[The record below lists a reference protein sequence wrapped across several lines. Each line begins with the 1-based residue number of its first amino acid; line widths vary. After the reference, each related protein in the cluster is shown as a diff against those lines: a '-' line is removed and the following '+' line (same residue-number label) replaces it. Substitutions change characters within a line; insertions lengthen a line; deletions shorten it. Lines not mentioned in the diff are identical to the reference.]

1 MRRHIASL
9 VTGLAIAALLFTGG
23 FAQAEPLPLIAPLS
37 AGEALELPEVDPAIP
52 SPADVLGYSLGTRF
66 TRYADILGYL
76 EKLAAASPRVAM
88 WEYGRTYEDRPLVL
102 VAVSSAANVA
112 RLDEIRARR
121 AALGDPAGWSGE
133 ERERAAAEEPAV
145 VWLGYGVHGN
155 ESSSAEAAMA
165 AAYLLAAAGGDWERL
180 LDEVVV
186 LVDPLKNPDGR
197 ERYVHGYQQL
207 RGAEPEPD
215 PDAVE
220 HREPWPGGRFN
231 HYLFDLNRDWAWAT
245 QRETRARLAA
255 VRAWEPQVYVDLHEM
270 SSESTYFFPP
280 PAEPVNPDIDP
291 RVVAWL
297 DAFGRGN
304 AAAFDRLGWIYYKAE
319 SFDLFYPGYSDSYG
333 SFRDAVGMTYEVA
346 GGGRAGLAIRRSDGS
361 LLTLADRLARHLVAS
376 LATVRTAAEGKR
388 RLVGDFLAARAERA
402 RRTGPAYLWDAGRPE
417 AGAMASLLA
426 RHGIEVRRLAAD
438 REIAVRPLGPGAGA
452 AGRDGGRAEPRAFRA
467 GAWVASA
474 GQPLGHLLRA
484 LVEPETPM
492 PEPFLDRQR
501 RRVEDD
507 LDAAFYD
514 VTAWALPLA
523 YNVETW
529 VAARPP
535 AALGPPL
542 PAPDV
547 EADAGDGLPAPSSSP
562 GAAAAPAGRVGW
574 LLPPAGLATYRSAA
588 RLAAAD
594 VRFRVALDELEV
606 GGRAY
611 PSGTL
616 FVPRLGA
623 PAETPTLLAGLAA
636 EGLEV
641 HPADTSFS
649 TGGISL
655 GSERTASVGRV
666 RVGLVGGDSTS
677 PTALGALWHLFD
689 RQLGLDHLR
698 LDAASLDRTDLG
710 ALDVLVL
717 PDGDYA
723 EALDGRPG
731 EALEAWLRAGGVLV
745 ALEGAVDWLRERE
758 LTAVRSWEPPER
770 EEGESRETAGAEE
783 GETAVDPETPE
794 ASSAPA
800 ARPIDRPLYVPG
812 AVVATELRAGHPL
825 TAGLPSPPPMLVSGA
840 RPLLASGEPQ
850 TDVVTAAR
858 DEPVVAGFAWPESR
872 RRLAGSLLVACE
884 RVGRGQLV
892 LFAQD
897 PVFRAFWRG
906 TMPLLLNAVVYGPGL
921 FDAAR

>member
-1 MRRHIASL
+1 MRTRRIASA
-9 VTGLAIAALLFTGG
+9 VTCLAAASLLFIAG
-23 FAQAEPLPLIAPLS
+23 FAAAEPRSLIAPLS
-37 AGEALELPEVDPAIP
+37 AGEALELPEVDPAVP
-52 SPADVLGYSLGTRF
+52 SPAEVLGYPLGKRF
-66 TRYADILGYL
+66 TRYAEILGYL
-76 EKLAAASPRVAM
+76 ERLAEASPRVAI

-102 VAVSSAANVA
+102 VAISSPANVA
-112 RLDEIRARR
+112 RLDEIRRRR
-121 AALGDPAGWSGE
+121 AALGDPSDTGGE
-133 ERERAAAEEPAV
+133 ERERTAATEPAV
-145 VWLGYGVHGN
+145 VLLGYGVHGN

-165 AAYLLAAAGGDWERL
+165 TAYLLAAARGDWERML
-180 LDEVVV
+180 EDVVV

-207 RGAEPEPD
+207 RGAEPRPD
-215 PDAVE
+215 RDAVE

-255 VRAWEPQVYVDLHEM
+255 IREWEPQVYVDLHEM

-280 PAEPVNPDIDP
+280 PAEPVNPGIDP

-319 SFDLFYPGYSDSYG
+319 SFDLFYPGYADSYG
-333 SFRDAVGMTYEVA
+333 SFRGAVGMTYEVA

-376 LATVRTAAEGKR
+376 LATVRTAAEGKP
-388 RLVGDFLAARAERA
+388 RLVADFLAARAEGA
-402 RRTGPAYLWDAGRPE
+402 RRGGPAYLWDAGRPE

-426 RHGIEVRRLAAD
+426 RHGIAVRRLAAD
-438 REIAVRPLGPGAGA
+438 QEVAVRPIAIGGA
-452 AGRDGGRAEPRAFRA
+452 AGREDARAEPRAFRA
-467 GAWVASA
+467 GAWVAPA
-474 GQPLGHLLRA
+474 GQPLGNLLRA
-484 LVEPETPM
+484 LLEPETPM
-492 PEPFLDRQR
+492 PEAFLDRQR

-529 VAARPP
+529 VADRPP
-535 AALGPPL
+535 AGLGPPL
-542 PAPDV
+542 VLPGPEAEPGEGGPEAPPV
-547 EADAGDGLPAPSSSP
+547 
-562 GAAAAPAGRVGW
+562 AAPAGRVGW
-574 LLPPAGLATYRSAA
+574 LLPPAGLATYRAAA

-594 VRFRVALDELEV
+594 VRFRVILDELEL

-623 PAETPTLLAGLAA
+623 PAGTAGLVAGFAA
-636 EGLEV
+636 DGLEV
-641 HPADTSFS
+641 HPADTSYS

-666 RVGLVGGDSTS
+666 RVGLVGGSSTS

-689 RQLGLDHLR
+689 QELGLDHLR
-698 LDAASLDRTDLG
+698 LDAAALDRADLG
-710 ALDVLVL
+710 SLDVLVL

-723 EALDGRPG
+723 EALEGPPG
-731 EALEAWLRAGGVLV
+731 EALEGWLRAGGLLV
-745 ALEGAVDWLRERE
+745 ALEGAVDWLRARE
-758 LTAVRSWEPPER
+758 LTAVRAWEPPSRTKDGDGDGEER
-770 EEGESRETAGAEE
+770 EEPAP
-783 GETAVDPETPE
+783 DPESPSE
-794 ASSAPA
+794 AASASA
-800 ARPIDRPLYVPG
+800 ESPIERPLYVPG
-812 AVVATELRAGHPL
+812 AVVATALRAGHPL
-825 TAGLPSPPPMLVSGA
+825 TAGLPSPPPMLVAGS

-872 RRLAGSLLVACE
+872 RRLAGSLLVGSE
-884 RVGRGQLV
+884 RVGRGRLV

-897 PVFRAFWRG
+897 PVFRSFWRG

-921 FDAAR
+921 FDASR